1 MKPNFKDINIKAS
14 EKAPMSAEAWE
25 KANHI
30 AKNWTTPELIPV
42 KPVYSADD
50 LKGMEHLDYVA
61 GIPPYLRGPY
71 SAMYPL
77 RPWTIRQY
85 AGFAPEA
92 FEKLKD
98 KAIIVVAGNPES
110 RPELEAK
117 GLMNYI
123 HVKNNVLEELKGYQ
137 QKLGI

>member
-14 EKAPMSAEAWE
+14 EKASMSAAEWE

-42 KPVYSADD
+42 KPVYTADD

-71 SAMYPL
+71 SRHVPFAFPGRSVSMPDSLPL
-77 RPWTIRQY
+77 KSRM
-85 AGFAPEA
+85 
-92 FEKLKD
+92 LS
-98 KAIIVVAGNPES
+98 IVVTWLPDRKVCLWHS
-110 RPELEAK
+110 TWLLTVDTTPTTR
-117 GLMNYI
+117 
-123 HVKNNVLEELKGYQ
+123 V
-137 QKLGI
+137 